1 MSDTASFHPA
11 GYVLPTTD
19 ARGSTQQLLACDTCQ
34 ALVLGDSAHAHA
46 SEHARLNIETEQ
58 MHARW
63 RDLEIEL
70 RRLGAALLELGIK
83 IAHQH
88 RHD

>member
-19 ARGSTQQLLACDTCQ
+19 ARESINQLLACDTCL

-46 SEHARLNIETEQ
+46 RWHEGLSIESEQL
-58 MHARW
+58 HARW

-70 RRLGAALLELGIK
+70 RRLGATMLELGIR
-83 IAHQH
+83 IAHIH

>member
-11 GYVLPTTD
+11 GYALPTTD
-19 ARGSTQQLLACDTCQ
+19 ARGSAQQLLACDTCQ
-34 ALVLGDSAHAHA
+34 ALVLGDSSHAHA
-46 SEHARLNIETEQ
+46 RWHEGLHIESEQLHS
-58 MHARW
+58 RW

-70 RRLGAALLELGIK
+70 RRLGGSILELGIK
-83 IAHQH
+83 IAHIH